1 MRYCQASTR
10 RDRTAVRE
18 DEGEPAGLRSS
29 GEAAP
34 RDLQSEAA
42 DRDEGHPAP
51 ELHCQLIH
59 RSAGEVLS
67 FLKKQQT
74 KNLNLRLTASKGV
87 LTEYIQDFHEDIAQ
101 LFKLLNVAHLNA
113 LTQLQQQQ
121 QFDIASGTTDLLK
134 ELHDQEA

>member
-1 MRYCQASTR
+1 M
-10 RDRTAVRE
+10 
-18 DEGEPAGLRSS
+18 
-29 GEAAP
+29 
-34 RDLQSEAA
+34 
-42 DRDEGHPAP
+42 
-51 ELHCQLIH
+51 
-59 RSAGEVLS
+59 
-67 FLKKQQT
+67 
-74 KNLNLRLTASKGV
+74 